1 MFKELLAYQFYTIF
15 NCETKTIAIESSK
28 LRMLY
33 RADNVKLSRRFS
45 CSETLAREGSIDCEL
60 RTTNNVNEIDA

>member
-1 MFKELLAYQFYTIF
+1 MFKDLQTYQFYTIS
-15 NCETKTIAIESSK
+15 NCETKTNAIESSK

-45 CSETLAREGSIDCEL
+45 CSETLAREGSTDCEL